1 MSGAKA
7 LLFHGTS
14 CPFFPAFSAA
24 LLAPI
29 LLTPTT
35 SSPLAWRFIC
45 NHKPQQEDH
54 SMFASSIASSAQQNI
69 ASFQA
74 QQQQKAQQQFQSLA
88 AQFQSGGLS
97 TAQINVASQET
108 LPSSSSETSPS
119 APPTSEQNGP
129 EHSHHHHLHMDPGGG
144 GTLLQV
150 LDPLTSSNSPSSA
163 QQAYATLGQDSTAS
177 DQSASQSSTLSLT
190 F

>member
-1 MSGAKA
+1 
-7 LLFHGTS
+7 
-14 CPFFPAFSAA
+14 
-24 LLAPI
+24 
-29 LLTPTT
+29 
-35 SSPLAWRFIC
+35 
-45 NHKPQQEDH
+45 
-54 SMFASSIASSAQQNI
+54 MFASSIASSAQQNI

-129 EHSHHHHLHMDPGGG
+129 EHSRHLHLHMDPGGG

>member
-1 MSGAKA
+1 
-7 LLFHGTS
+7 
-14 CPFFPAFSAA
+14 
-24 LLAPI
+24 
-29 LLTPTT
+29 
-35 SSPLAWRFIC
+35 
-45 NHKPQQEDH
+45 
-54 SMFASSIASSAQQNI
+54 MFASSIASSAQQNI

-97 TAQINVASQET
+97 TAQTNVASQET

-129 EHSHHHHLHMDPGGG
+129 EHSRHLHLHMDPGG

>member
-1 MSGAKA
+1 
-7 LLFHGTS
+7 
-14 CPFFPAFSAA
+14 
-24 LLAPI
+24 
-29 LLTPTT
+29 
-35 SSPLAWRFIC
+35 
-45 NHKPQQEDH
+45 
-54 SMFASSIASSAQQNI
+54 MFASSIASSAQQNI

-97 TAQINVASQET
+97 TAPTNVASQET

-129 EHSHHHHLHMDPGGG
+129 EHSRHLHLHMDPGG